1 MISANIFSVSHANK
15 PNNSGTSG
23 VCMFL
28 FINAKATSPP
38 HHGLDGRLIAGGSL
52 GSLAAAVAMGIMAA
66 LFCRRRRKDTAPEQE
81 LGAMFDGELQEEEF
95 EKGAGPRRFH
105 YRDLAVAT
113 RNFSQEE
120 KLGEGGFG
128 SVYHGYLKDMDLHVA
143 IKRVSKNS
151 NQGRKEFESEVK
163 IISRLRHRN
172 LVELIGWC
180 HAGEELLEVLILIFT
195 TPKKYCHGRSGSTLL
210 SSYS

>member
-28 FINAKATSPP
+28 FFNAKATSPP
-38 HHGLDGRLIAGGSL
+38 HGLDGRLIAGATL
-52 GSLAAAVAMGIMAA
+52 GSLAAAVALGIMVA
-66 LFCRRRRKDTAPEQE
+66 LFWRRRRKDTAPEQE
-81 LGAMFDGELQEEEF
+81 LGAMFDGEPQEEEF
-95 EKGAGPRRFH
+95 EKGAGPKRFH
-105 YRDLAVAT
+105 YRDLAIAT
-113 RNFSQEE
+113 RHFSREE

-180 HAGEELLEVLILIFT
+180 HAGEELLLVYELMPNGSLDTHIHN
-195 TPKKYCHGRSGSTLL
+195 PKKVL
-210 SSYS
+210 SWRIR

>member
-1 MISANIFSVSHANK
+1 M
-15 PNNSGTSG
+15 
-23 VCMFL
+23 
-28 FINAKATSPP
+28 
-38 HHGLDGRLIAGGSL
+38 
-52 GSLAAAVAMGIMAA
+52 
-66 LFCRRRRKDTAPEQE
+66 
-81 LGAMFDGELQEEEF
+81 
-95 EKGAGPRRFH
+95 
-105 YRDLAVAT
+105 
-113 RNFSQEE
+113 
-120 KLGEGGFG
+120 
-128 SVYHGYLKDMDLHVA
+128 YHGYLKDMDLHVA